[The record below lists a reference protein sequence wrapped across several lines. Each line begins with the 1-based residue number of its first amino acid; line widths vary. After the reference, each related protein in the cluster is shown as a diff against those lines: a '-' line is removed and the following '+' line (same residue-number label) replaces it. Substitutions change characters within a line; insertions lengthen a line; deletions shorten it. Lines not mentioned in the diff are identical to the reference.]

1 MKRVKQRHRRSQSE
15 IRALVAGYEDGNQSR
30 AAYCAAHGLALTTLD
45 YYRRRVRAAGA
56 PLVEIDIRSAALAT
70 ASQGAVAVVLGNGR
84 RVEIG
89 WADLALVPGHSQPLR
104 ALLGWLEEA

>member
-1 MKRVKQRHRRSQSE
+1 MKRIKKRVHRSPSE
-15 IRALVAGYEDGNQSR
+15 IRALVAGYDKGNQSR
-30 AAYCAAHGLALTTLD
+30 AAYCAEHGLALTTLD

-56 PLVEIDIRSAALAT
+56 PLVEIEFQAAAAAT
-70 ASQGAVAVVLGNGR
+70 AGPGAVAVVLGNGR

-89 WADLALVPGHSQPLR
+89 WADLALVPHHGQPLR

>member
-1 MKRVKQRHRRSQSE
+1 MKRIKKRHHRSQSE
-15 IRALVAGYEDGNQSR
+15 IRALVAGYENGNQSR

-45 YYRRRVRAAGA
+45 DYRRRVRTASA
-56 PLVEIDIRSAALAT
+56 PLVEIDLQSAALAP
-70 ASQGAVAVVLGNGR
+70 AGKSAVVVVLGNGR

-104 ALLGWLEEA
+104 TLLGWLEEA